1 MRGRTQYALPI
12 IIALAAPGSIVAGA
26 GTANAA
32 ETCLTSPKLPG
43 PVGSRWYYRLD
54 HANQRKC
61 WHLVSQ
67 GHSAARETA
76 AAQPRSPKKQV
87 AAPAT
92 VAADESAEAQD
103 TAQLITRNVSEVA
116 PDDAL
121 VIPPVEP
128 PAAPAA
134 DTTEQQTIVTK
145 TPAVPAQAAI
155 RAPADVSNLAAPAE
169 QAAPQ
174 PSTAS
179 TARAEPVAMAQY
191 IFLAL
196 MAIVLGGGAVLY
208 VNELRRRRND
218 VLRTIQRPAPAPRNA
233 RAREPMPAVADPHG
247 FRRRDDVEAAVNRP
261 APLRQRRAA

>member
-155 RAPADVSNLAAPAE
+155 RAPADVSNLAGRASSPAAE
-169 QAAPQ
+169 HCLHGPG
-174 PSTAS
+174 
-179 TARAEPVAMAQY
+179 RA
-191 IFLAL
+191 
-196 MAIVLGGGAVLY
+196 GRDGAVHLSCADGDRS
-208 VNELRRRRND
+208 RRRCRS
-218 VLRTIQRPAPAPRNA
+218 LCQRAAPAP
-233 RAREPMPAVADPHG
+233 
-247 FRRRDDVEAAVNRP
+247 
-261 APLRQRRAA
+261 QRRAADDPEAGTGAAQRASARADAGCRRPARLPAP